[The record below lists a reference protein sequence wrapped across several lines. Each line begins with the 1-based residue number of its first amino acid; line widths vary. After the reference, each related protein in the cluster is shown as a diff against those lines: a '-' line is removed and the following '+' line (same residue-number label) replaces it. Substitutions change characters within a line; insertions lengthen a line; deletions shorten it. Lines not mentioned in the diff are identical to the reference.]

1 MVFLYPIKRVPYV
14 RCLSSFSDD
23 DNVNVTITVSEQR
36 GLIHINIY
44 FDPPVSSGNV
54 DLIYKHILSALM
66 QHMVPAIAGYIKIG
80 CWEIQLKFETFSF
93 TFEIIVL
100 KSPVRIL
107 VENNLN
113 ILTKRTSG
121 TFLAFFE

>member
-1 MVFLYPIKRVPYV
+1 ML
-14 RCLSSFSDD
+14 
-23 DNVNVTITVSEQR
+23 
-36 GLIHINIY
+36 
-44 FDPPVSSGNV
+44 
-54 DLIYKHILSALM
+54 
-66 QHMVPAIAGYIKIG
+66 HMVPAIAGYIKIG

-113 ILTKRTSG
+113 ILREQAEP
-121 TFLAFFE
+121 FLLSLNKSRINALLGNYKVVLSD